1 MKVENG
7 NKINYF
13 FGVQYSLNHKSLN
26 HDYSIHK
33 VNHSHG
39 LPIFSKDFVHL
50 FLQNLTTI
58 FIMFQSFIDLIF
70 PRICAGC
77 QQPLQH
83 KEELICTDCRFEL
96 PLTNSHLHEDEKL
109 NKRFMGKVKLEHS
122 LAYLKFV
129 KGGKVQRIMH
139 ELKYKGNIEV
149 GELLG
154 RMYGS
159 DLKENGFS
167 DKFDV
172 ILPVPLHS
180 NRLIIRGYN
189 QSDSLAKGLS
199 ESLQVEW
206 QNDILKRGIST
217 ETQISKTRLERY
229 ENMKD
234 VFFVDKPEGLSEKR
248 IVIVDDTLTTGATLE
263 SCVLALN
270 DVGVKNVSIIA
281 FAATY

>member
-1 MKVENG
+1 V
-7 NKINYF
+7 
-13 FGVQYSLNHKSLN
+13 
-26 HDYSIHK
+26 
-33 VNHSHG
+33 
-39 LPIFSKDFVHL
+39 
-50 FLQNLTTI
+50 
-58 FIMFQSFIDLIF
+58 
-70 PRICAGC
+70 GC

-83 KEELICTDCRFEL
+83 KEDQICTNCRFEL
-96 PLTNSHLHEDEKL
+96 PFTNSHTRVDEKL
-109 NKRFMGKVKLEHS
+109 IKRFVGKVKLEHS

-139 ELKYKGNIEV
+139 ELKYKGNQEV

-167 DKFDV
+167 GEFDL
-172 ILPVPLHS
+172 ILPVPLHT

-199 ESLQVEW
+199 GSLKVEW
-206 QNDILKRGIST
+206 RNDILKRGIET
-217 ETQISKTRLERY
+217 ETQVSKSRLERY

-234 VFFVDKPEGLSEKR
+234 VFFVDKPHGLSEKK
-248 IVIVDDTLTTGATLE
+248 IVIVDDTLTTGATIE

-270 DVGVKNVSIIA
+270 DVGVRNVSIIA

>member
-1 MKVENG
+1 M
-7 NKINYF
+7 
-13 FGVQYSLNHKSLN
+13 
-26 HDYSIHK
+26 
-33 VNHSHG
+33 
-39 LPIFSKDFVHL
+39 
-50 FLQNLTTI
+50 FL
-58 FIMFQSFIDLIF
+58 SFIDLIF

-77 QQPLQH
+77 QQPLHH

-96 PLTNSHLHEDEKL
+96 PVTNSHLQENDKL
-109 NKRFMGKVKLEHS
+109 KNRFIGKVDLEYS

-129 KGGKVQRIMH
+129 KGGKVQKMMH

-159 DLKENGFS
+159 ELKENGFS
-167 DKFDV
+167 GKFDL
-172 ILPVPLHS
+172 ILPVPLHP

-199 ESLQVEW
+199 DSLQIEW
-206 QNDILKRGIST
+206 RTDVLKRGIET
-217 ETQISKTRLERY
+217 ETQVNKTRLERY

-234 VFFVDKPEGLSEKR
+234 VFFVEKPDGLSQKK

-263 SCVLALN
+263 SCALALR
-270 DVGVKNVSIIA
+270 DVGVTNVSIIA

>member
-1 MKVENG
+1 
-7 NKINYF
+7 
-13 FGVQYSLNHKSLN
+13 
-26 HDYSIHK
+26 
-33 VNHSHG
+33 
-39 LPIFSKDFVHL
+39 
-50 FLQNLTTI
+50 
-58 FIMFQSFIDLIF
+58 MFQSFIDLIF

-83 KEELICTDCRFEL
+83 KEEVICTDCRFEL
-96 PLTNSHLHEDEKL
+96 PFTNSHLQEDEKL

-129 KGGKVQRIMH
+129 KGGKVQRMMH
-139 ELKYKGNIEV
+139 ELKYKGNVEV

-159 DLKENGFS
+159 ELKENGFS

-199 ESLQVEW
+199 ESLQIEW
-206 QNDILKRGIST
+206 RNDVLKRGIET

-234 VFFVDKPEGLSEKR
+234 VFFVNKPEGLSERK

>member
-1 MKVENG
+1 M
-7 NKINYF
+7 
-13 FGVQYSLNHKSLN
+13 
-26 HDYSIHK
+26 
-33 VNHSHG
+33 
-39 LPIFSKDFVHL
+39 
-50 FLQNLTTI
+50 FL
-58 FIMFQSFIDLIF
+58 SFIDLIF

-77 QQPLQH
+77 QQPLHH

-96 PLTNSHLHEDEKL
+96 PVTNSHLQENDKL
-109 NKRFMGKVKLEHS
+109 KNRFIGKVDLEYS

-129 KGGKVQRIMH
+129 KGGKVQKMMH

-159 DLKENGFS
+159 ELKENGFS
-167 DKFDV
+167 GKFDLV
-172 ILPVPLHS
+172 LPVPLHP

-199 ESLQVEW
+199 ESLQIEW
-206 QNDILKRGIST
+206 RTDVLKRGIET
-217 ETQISKTRLERY
+217 ETQVNKTRLERY

-234 VFFVDKPEGLSEKR
+234 VFFVEKPDGLSQKK

-263 SCVLALN
+263 SCALALR
-270 DVGVKNVSIIA
+270 DVGVTNVSIIA

>member
-1 MKVENG
+1 
-7 NKINYF
+7 
-13 FGVQYSLNHKSLN
+13 
-26 HDYSIHK
+26 
-33 VNHSHG
+33 
-39 LPIFSKDFVHL
+39 
-50 FLQNLTTI
+50 
-58 FIMFQSFIDLIF
+58 MFQSFIDLIF

-77 QQPLQH
+77 QQPLQLN
-83 KEELICTDCRFEL
+83 EVQICTDCRFEL
-96 PLTNSHLHEDEKL
+96 PLTNSHLQEDEKL

-149 GELLG
+149 GEILG

-159 DLKENGFS
+159 ELKENGFS

-199 ESLQVEW
+199 ESLQIEW
-206 QNDILKRGIST
+206 RNDVLKRGIST
-217 ETQISKTRLERY
+217 ETQINKSRVERY

-270 DVGVKNVSIIA
+270 DVGVKNVSVIA